1 MKHGELVAIAHNLAD
16 SMSSGIGLMIGF
28 HPMNIYHEAA
38 KSPDGHI
45 TIDMLTGAIS
55 GGPVSPDLKDAFEQ
69 YRVVMPQ
76 HLARHGAEVED
87 FAELVI
93 RFSVARRLPHFR
105 LTVRDQRGKQS
116 VTEYAGNPAKRVRW
130 AT

>member
-1 MKHGELVAIAHNLAD
+1 MKHGELVAITHNLAD

-45 TIDMLTGAIS
+45 TIDMLTGAVT
-55 GGPVSPDLKDAFEQ
+55 GGPVSQDLKDAFEQ

-76 HLARHGAEVED
+76 HLARHGAEIED
-87 FAELVI
+87 FAALTI
-93 RFSVARRLPHFR
+93 RFWVHRNHPHFR
-105 LTVRDQRGKQS
+105 VAVCDQRGKAS
-116 VTEYAGNPAKRVRW
+116 EADYAGNPAKRVKK